1 MTSRRALGKG
11 LSVLIPDGGKI
22 TSRVTEIPL
31 REIVK
36 NRYQP
41 RHNFKEDAIKELA
54 ASIKENGIIQPIL
67 VRKTEKGYELI
78 AGERRFRASQLLG
91 FQTVPAIIKSV
102 QKSEAL
108 ELALVE
114 NIQREDLNPLEEA
127 KAYKLLIE
135 EFGLTQQEVG
145 KKVGKERSSVAN
157 SLRLLKL
164 PAVIQKDMEEGQLT
178 TGHAKALLA
187 CGGEA
192 EMMEMRGHIL
202 KYGLNVRD
210 VEAKTKKRKPGKA
223 VKKQA
228 VTEPFIRDLQEKLRR
243 RLSTK
248 VTVKP
253 GSKGKGVISIEYYSL
268 EDLDRI
274 LETMAL

>member
-1 MTSRRALGKG
+1 MTSRKALGKG
-11 LSVLIPDGGKI
+11 LSVLIPDSGRI
-22 TSRVTEIPL
+22 ASRVTDIPL
-31 REIVK
+31 KEIVK

-41 RHNFKEDAIKELA
+41 RDIFKDDAIKELA
-54 ASIKENGIIQPIL
+54 ASIKENGVIQPVL
-67 VRKTEKGYELI
+67 VHKTGKGYELI
-78 AGERRFRASQLLG
+78 AGERRCRASQLLG
-91 FQTVPAIIKSV
+91 FQTVPAIIKSI

-127 KAYKLLIE
+127 KAYKLLID

-145 KKVGKERSSVAN
+145 QKVGKERSSVAN

-164 PAVIQKDMEEGQLT
+164 PVVIQKDMENGRLT

-187 CGGEA
+187 CGGET

-210 VEAKTKKRKPGKA
+210 VESRTKKRKP
-223 VKKQA
+223 VKRQA
-228 VTEPFIRDLQEKLRR
+228 VTQPFIRDLQEKLQR

-253 GSKGKGVISIEYYSL
+253 GRKGKGVISIEYYSPD
-268 EDLDRI
+268 DLDRI
-274 LETMAL
+274 LEVIG

>member
-1 MTSRRALGKG
+1 MTSRKALGKG
-11 LSVLIPDGGKI
+11 LSVLIPDSGKI
-22 TSRVTEIPL
+22 ASRVTDIPL
-31 REIVK
+31 KEIVR

-41 RHNFKEDAIKELA
+41 RKTFKEEAIKELA
-54 ASIKENGIIQPIL
+54 DSIKENGIIQPVL

-78 AGERRFRASQLLG
+78 AGERRYRASQLLG
-91 FQTVPAIIKSV
+91 FQTIPAIIKSV
-102 QKSEAL
+102 KKSEAL

-114 NIQREDLNPLEEA
+114 NIQREDLSPLEEA
-127 KAYKLLIE
+127 KAYKLLME

-164 PAVIQKDMEEGQLT
+164 PAIIQKDIESGRLT

-210 VEAKTKKRKPGKA
+210 VESKTKKRKPA
-223 VKKQA
+223 KKKT
-228 VTEPFIRDLQEKLRR
+228 VEEGFIRDLQEKIVRK
-243 RLSTK
+243 LSTK
-248 VTVKP
+248 VTIKQ
-253 GSKGKGVISIEYYSL
+253 GRKGKGVISIEYYSL

-274 LETMAL
+274 LEIISAYSA